1 MKDLDEQVYQ
11 YYWDKSMKNESIE
24 ALLETEQKHSR
35 NWLPISAALV
45 AGVAL
50 FAAVL
55 WQQQLVQL
63 DLRDLTIR
71 EAAMNHT
78 SKFQLDVETSELEL
92 LTAKMEKL
100 DFQITLP
107 AQLESRL
114 ALIGGRYCT
123 INGQLAA
130 HLKFEDRKLGSELSL
145 FMTPATTTLSSLHGQ
160 KARIADLAVSVS
172 LARENGMFYAL
183 ASADH
188 HLAPIDEY

>member
-1 MKDLDEQVYQ
+1 MKDLDEQVYR
-11 YYWDKSMKNESIE
+11 YYWDKSLPAESIE
-24 ALLETEQKHSR
+24 DLVESNVKPSR
-35 NWLPISAALV
+35 NWLQLSTALV

-55 WQQQLVQL
+55 WQQQLARF

-78 SKFQLDVETSELEL
+78 SKLQLDVETSQLDL

-100 DFQITLP
+100 DFPITLP
-107 AQLESRL
+107 SQLKNKLS
-114 ALIGGRYCT
+114 LIGGRYCT
-123 INGQLAA
+123 INGHLAA
-130 HLKFEDRKLGSELSL
+130 HLKFEDREQGNQLSL
-145 FMTPATTTLSSLHGQ
+145 FMTPATNTLSSLHGQ

-172 LARENGMFYAL
+172 LAEENGLFYAL

-188 HLAPIDEY
+188 HLAPVDEH